1 MNKNFMLFFY
11 SSALSN
17 TTAVCLPRRDLT
29 VLHMWVRATFGDLC
43 PVPTLFTLASFS
55 QALIHLQFLVP
66 FIQSLSR
73 AWKQFSLLS

>member
-29 VLHMWVRATFGDLC
+29 VLHIWVRATFDDLC

-55 QALIHLQFLVP
+55 QALIHSQFLVP
-66 FIQSLSR
+66 FIHKSL
-73 AWKQFSLLS
+73 